1 MAGLS
6 LEGKPW
12 YVGLIVGLVLA
23 IALIWGVNYAVVSD
37 IDKQIATADSQLKEL
52 DTKIEQGRSAQRKL
66 PQFLEEVNRLTLE
79 LKKLLTILPS
89 TRNTEGIIKKIK
101 QLVDDGNFVLRKLT
115 FPKLGPAQ
123 GSDPYAEW
131 PISVSVD
138 GRYHNLA
145 TLFSHLSNF
154 TRIINVEQIS
164 IAALPTQTDRTIAA
178 DFVAKTFV
186 YVEPKEPEAS
196 PAKGGKK

>member
-23 IALIWGVNYAVVSD
+23 IALIWGVNFAFISD
-37 IDKQIATADSQLKEL
+37 IDAQIHSADTQIKDL
-52 DTKIEQGRSAQRKL
+52 DTKIEQGKSAQRKL

-101 QLVDDGNFVLRKLT
+101 QLVDDGNFTLRRLT

-123 GSDPYAEW
+123 GSDPYSEW

-164 IAALPTQTDRTIAA
+164 IAALPSQIDRTITAE
-178 DFVAKTFV
+178 FVAKTFV
-186 YVEPKEPEAS
+186 YVEPKEPEAT
-196 PAKGGKK
+196 PAKDVKK